1 MLPIGSRE
9 HNHVRC
15 VLTNVAGLGG
25 GPATNGRANNGHETE
40 STATASPSTST
51 TPVSTLTCGR
61 RAIASPSTSAVRGC
75 GRPATASPSTS
86 TTRGRGQRATTPRVV
101 TSPEIPAPIPHASPH
116 PETLPPMV
124 DASLQPKVPSP
135 TPLSQ
140 PNFDLGIDQ
149 NLTPPILP
157 KTPLYPPTSSSAPIP
172 SLYTEHHYPPTSS
185 SSDPLGPLV
194 GIDTLQPHTDV
205 LDKHLPHQPSSPQG
219 RPQRIRRAPTC
230 GIGGHKI
237 GHQGKFMVCMMM
249 SLTMMPCS
257 LLPRPNIIRGLK
269 NEKLVNLEKEGDYVG
284 SFRKM
289 SSTAGI
295 GMAKNEEGLELV
307 LVNGGSH
314 ARKMVSNSPAIDMLE
329 LSPTSVLDISSV
341 KSNHLHQLVSEG
353 NLDGVRYCFGIRLG
367 DGKEYPGGQNDVDAG
382 EEDGLKMSSSSEE
395 DISEKNWKDY

>member
-1 MLPIGSRE
+1 
-9 HNHVRC
+9 
-15 VLTNVAGLGG
+15 
-25 GPATNGRANNGHETE
+25 
-40 STATASPSTST
+40 
-51 TPVSTLTCGR
+51 
-61 RAIASPSTSAVRGC
+61 
-75 GRPATASPSTS
+75 SPSTS

-237 GHQGKFMVCMMM
+237 GHQGKFMV
-249 SLTMMPCS
+249 
-257 LLPRPNIIRGLK
+257 LLRDPSDENVIP
-269 NEKLVNLEKEGDYVG
+269 VV
-284 SFRKM
+284 
-289 SSTAGI
+289 
-295 GMAKNEEGLELV
+295 EELQRRLP
-307 LVNGGSH
+307 
-314 ARKMVSNSPAIDMLE
+314 PANAI
-329 LSPTSVLDISSV
+329 P
-341 KSNHLHQLVSEG
+341 QG
-353 NLDGVRYCFGIRLG
+353 LG